1 MGIVICALF
10 VARKASANEN
20 GQNDRKPNC
29 HWLRTNLILGIT
41 VSFRTE
47 NHETNEADPDV
58 NSWAF
63 VRRPNQNSELQ
74 PDHELIEIQSM
85 SNEGIENYM

>member
-10 VARKASANEN
+10 VARTASANEN
-20 GQNDRKPNC
+20 GQNDRQPNC

-47 NHETNEADPDV
+47 NHETNEADSDV

-63 VRRPNQNSELQ
+63 VRRPNQNSVHQ
-74 PDHELIEIQSM
+74 PDHELIEIQSI
-85 SNEGIENYM
+85 SKKV